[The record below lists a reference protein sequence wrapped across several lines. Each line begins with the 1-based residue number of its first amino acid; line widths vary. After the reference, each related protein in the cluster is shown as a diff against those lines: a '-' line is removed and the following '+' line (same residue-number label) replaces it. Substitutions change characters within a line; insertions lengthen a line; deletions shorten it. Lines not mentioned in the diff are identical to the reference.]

1 MRWGSWHISMW
12 VCANYSPS
20 WLRTW
25 RFPWHV
31 HCLLLYVR
39 VGLGSEQEQRKWRL
53 PDFLTGLQRF
63 VQFMYWFSVWLH
75 SDSERVNVSI
85 TSLHLL
91 SLFSGKSLAISMVS
105 GNVMSA
111 KNNKNANAVASSI
124 SRNGFERIQ
133 CNWTDEMA
141 MNGTDLN
148 LVDIRRTVQ
157 RCKLHCGFMISDYFS
172 KRNQKLTH
180 FVLWLETYCC
190 LKNINSY

>member
-25 RFPWHV
+25 PFPWHV

-53 PDFLTGLQRF
+53 PDFSNGSQRF
-63 VQFMYWFSVWLH
+63 VQFMYWFSLWLH

-85 TSLHLL
+85 TSFHLL

-105 GNVMSA
+105 GNVISA
-111 KNNKNANAVASSI
+111 KNNNDANAVASSI
-124 SRNGFERIQ
+124 SRNGI
-133 CNWTDEMA
+133 WTHS
-141 MNGTDLN
+141 T
-148 LVDIRRTVQ
+148 
-157 RCKLHCGFMISDYFS
+157 
-172 KRNQKLTH
+172 QKLNWWNGDEWNGLKLAWYTTH
-180 FVLWLETYCC
+180 STAMQTSLQFHDLWL
-190 LKNINSY
+190 LF